1 MFVISKRYR
10 KVVFSHETALMLH
23 GLMEHEVNEYSLT
36 VPRGYNTTA
45 LRNIGCSVSTLSEEI
60 YNIGITSVKDAFGN
74 IVPVYD
80 VERTIC
86 DVIKNKNKIDIQL
99 FQNALKEYCKMKDK
113 NLHNLMIYAKK
124 LKIEE
129 KVRNYVEVLI

>member
-1 MFVISKRYR
+1 
-10 KVVFSHETALMLH
+10 MLH

-86 DVIKNKNKIDIQL
+86 DVIKNKNKIDIQV

-129 KVRNYVEVLI
+129 KVRNYVGVLI